1 MAPPIGNQRIH
12 VPYGAPAGTPPD
24 VTDPTSVL
32 APISEQYRTVTSAQQ
47 QGGGLS
53 LGAAI
58 LSLSFEESRP
68 TIGGG
73 LSLYAR
79 QQRELDRL
87 KGRVGKLEQE
97 A

>member
-1 MAPPIGNQRIH
+1 MAPPIP
-12 VPYGAPAGTPPD
+12 PYRLPPGATPGVTPPD
-24 VTDPTSVL
+24 YSGSGGVL
-32 APISEQYRTVTSAQQ
+32 QQFQEQTRTITAEQQ
-47 QGGGLS
+47 SGLS
-53 LGAAI
+53 LGAAL

-68 TIGGG
+68 TLGGG